1 MCYNSA
7 FSHKDSCIIDFWL
20 LFFPAAIPLKSEL
33 AYEVLEKG
41 EVRFW
46 IQAESLSPNST
57 FRFVINDKEVEN
69 SDVSTY
75 WVLYIYMWFCLI
87 KLYALT
93 SIQYL

>member
-1 MCYNSA
+1 MHY
-7 FSHKDSCIIDFWL
+7 WL
-20 LFFPAAIPLKSEL
+20 LVAFFSAAIPLKSEL

-46 IQAESLSPNST
+46 IQAESLSPDST

-75 WVLYIYMWFCLI
+75 WVLYICDVVYVLI
-87 KLYALT
+87 GILFL
-93 SIQYL
+93 

>member
-1 MCYNSA
+1 MLFLTRIHA
-7 FSHKDSCIIDFWL
+7 L
-20 LFFPAAIPLKSEL
+20 LTFDCFFFPAAIPLKSEL

-75 WVLYIYMWFCLI
+75 
-87 KLYALT
+87 
-93 SIQYL
+93 

>member
-1 MCYNSA
+1 
-7 FSHKDSCIIDFWL
+7 L
-20 LFFPAAIPLKSEL
+20 LFLSAAIPLKSEL

-46 IQAESLSPNST
+46 IQAESLSPDST

-75 WVLYIYMWFCLI
+75 
-87 KLYALT
+87 
-93 SIQYL
+93 